1 MIWLLTRPVVWPV
14 KVAFGT
20 GKVFGYRRF
29 TVFLLGMAVGMLLA
43 PMTGPELRGRV
54 KAQMTVRPGR
64 THRSHLCAGPNG
76 RYVVGSW
83 HGGERRPIVGGVG

>member
-29 TVFLLGMAVGMLLA
+29 TVFLLGVLVGMLLA
-43 PMTGPELRGRV
+43 PVTGSELRRKVQQQIEGRMGIEP
-54 KAQMTVRPGR
+54 AIDLT
-64 THRSHLCAGPNG
+64 
-76 RYVVGSW
+76 
-83 HGGERRPIVGGVG
+83 GV

>member
-29 TVFLLGMAVGMLLA
+29 TVFLVGMVVGMLLA
-43 PMTGPELRGRV
+43 PTTGAELRRKVQRQIEARMGAV
-54 KAQMTVRPGR
+54 P
-64 THRSHLCAGPNG
+64 
-76 RYVVGSW
+76 
-83 HGGERRPIVGGVG
+83 PIDLTGV

>member
-29 TVFLLGMAVGMLLA
+29 TVFLLGVLVGMLLA
-43 PMTGPELRGRV
+43 PVTGSELRRKVQQQIESRMGTEP
-54 KAQMTVRPGR
+54 AIDLT
-64 THRSHLCAGPNG
+64 
-76 RYVVGSW
+76 
-83 HGGERRPIVGGVG
+83 GV